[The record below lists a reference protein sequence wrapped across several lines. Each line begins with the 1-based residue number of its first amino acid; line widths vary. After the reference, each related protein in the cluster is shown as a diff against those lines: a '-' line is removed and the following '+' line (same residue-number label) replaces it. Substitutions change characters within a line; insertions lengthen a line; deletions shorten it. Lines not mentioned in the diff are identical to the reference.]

1 MGSVPNRALN
11 HLQIPIYRAV
21 LAFTPYAMHCVEYDH
36 FITRIY
42 FAPLPG
48 ALLSCFAKKVI
59 KESTRGEALSFSSRL
74 WVRFGTFLLGKGKA
88 LSSGL
93 LTRRYRSRRFCFL
106 VVICVASRLNFNSVP
121 LGAHI
126 HALRMQGASCRRRI
140 TTHDSG
146 LHLAHRR
153 WVHHSNQR
161 FDKPEFEAWGSGVGR
176 NCKIF

>member
-1 MGSVPNRALN
+1 MSLSHHR
-11 HLQIPIYRAV
+11 LQFLRG
-21 LAFTPYAMHCVEYDH
+21 YDG
-36 FITRIY
+36 FYSRY
-42 FAPLPG
+42 WPRSLPG
-48 ALLSCFAKKVI
+48 ASLSCLAKKVT
-59 KESTRGEALSFSSRL
+59 KEATRGEALSFSSRL

-146 LHLAHRR
+146 LHLAHHR
-153 WVHHSNQR
+153 WVHHSLR
-161 FDKPEFEAWGSGVGR
+161 RSAKLKFS
-176 NCKIF
+176 CC